1 MDPRTLLKSHRD
13 EILDIATRNG
23 AVNVRVFGSVARG
36 DFHAGSDID
45 FLVNLQAG
53 RSLLDLARMLREL
66 NVLLNH
72 PVDVITEAGL
82 RPRIKPQVLKEAQP
96 L

>member
-1 MDPRTLLKSHRD
+1 MDAKTLLKARRK
-13 EILDIATRNG
+13 EILAIAARNG

-36 DFHAGSDID
+36 DDRSDGDID
-45 FLVNLQAG
+45 FLVNLESG
-53 RSLLDLARMLREL
+53 RSLLDLARLLREL
-66 NVLLNH
+66 STLLDR

-82 RPRIKPQVLKEAQP
+82 RSRIKPQVLKEARP

>member
-1 MDPRTLLKSHRD
+1 MDARTLLKTRRN
-13 EILDIATRNG
+13 EILETAMRNG

-36 DFHAGSDID
+36 DDKPDSDID
-45 FLVNLQAG
+45 FLVNLEPG
-53 RSLLDLARMLREL
+53 RSLLDLVRLLREL
-66 NVLLNH
+66 NTLLDR

-82 RPRIKPQVLKEAQP
+82 RPRIKSQVLKEARP

>member
-1 MDPRTLLKSHRD
+1 LLKTHRD
-13 EILDIATRNG
+13 EILQIAARNG

-53 RSLLDLARMLREL
+53 RSLLDLARMLREIQS
-66 NVLLNH
+66 LLNY
-72 PVDVITEAGL
+72 PVDVVTEAGL
-82 RPRIKPQVLKEAQP
+82 RPRIKPQVLKEAQE